1 MEEATNQKSFS
12 MVFKELEK
20 TINVIGV
27 EKLLIVLKNSR
38 TLQIDDEKI
47 KQALEIIQLTCDEF
61 QLTTQEFFGEK
72 RSNNR
77 RFAIG
82 VSANLLGNKLGLNN
96 VDISFILKKSDSL
109 ISVLRNEINRLDESH
124 PTDNAIIKKMKNIK
138 LKLKD
143 N

>member
-20 TINVIGV
+20 TINVIGID
-27 EKLLIVLKNSR
+27 KLLIVLKNSR

-47 KQALEIIQLTCDEF
+47 KQALDIIQLTCDEF
-61 QLTTQEFFGEK
+61 QLTTQEFFGAK

-82 VSANLLGNKLGLNN
+82 VSANLLGSKLGLNN
-96 VDISFILKKSDSL
+96 ADISFILKKSDSL
-109 ISVLRNEINRLDESH
+109 ISVLRNEINRLDENH
-124 PTDNAIIKKMKNIK
+124 PTDYVIIKKMKNIK